1 MKIIINLISI
11 VLFMC
16 AASSVNRVNAQ
27 QLRPSQRSFVAVLAK
42 IKEKKEGR
50 NKVLERSQPPAD
62 KTSTLGEN
70 ANPVPPADKQLP
82 ATAKR
87 EAVPASQQ
95 KIKLPPKPKHN

>member
-11 VLFMC
+11 ILFVC

-27 QLRPSQRSFVAVLAK
+27 QQRPSQRSFVAVLSK
-42 IKEKKEGR
+42 IKEKKAGR
-50 NKVLERSQPPAD
+50 NKILERSQPPVD
-62 KTSTLGEN
+62 NTTTVGEN
-70 ANPVPPADKQLP
+70 RGPVSPADKQLP
-82 ATAKR
+82 AAAKR